1 MTNVMIQLEIS
12 SGSTSRINLYSI
24 LISYAK
30 KQMNQLPK
38 LPFAHPPEKLLD
50 LLKSDPERGLPQKE
64 VLQRQ
69 ATFGLNQLKRLSR
82 KPMLG
87 IFLEQFLDPVI
98 YVLLFANV
106 LAFSFSEWL
115 DGIAISIVIL
125 ITVLI
130 GFFMELQA
138 IRSMEALRRM
148 SRTTALCI
156 REGQK
161 VSIPA
166 EELVPGDMVL
176 LEMGD
181 VVPADA
187 RILSHQKLAIKE
199 AILTGESDQVE
210 KGMEVLPEDTVL
222 ADRTNMIYKG
232 TLVTRGTA
240 RALIVATGFE
250 TELGKISRLTQ
261 QTEKDRTPLQK
272 KLSTLSKRLIG
283 ITLVLAFFIAF
294 SGYTQGKD
302 IRLMIETAIA
312 LAVAAIPE
320 GLPIVATIAL
330 ARGMLRL
337 AKRQVIIKRLDSVQT
352 LGETGIICTDKT
364 GTLTE
369 NEMTVH
375 ALMFNDHFVELPGND
390 LAAFLEEFKSIP
402 AFEAIVRVGILC
414 NDAEIAIKRGDP
426 IEIALLEFADKAGYS
441 AREIRNRQT
450 EYYEMPFDTE
460 RKMMATINK
469 GPQGGFWV
477 CVKGALETILEQ
489 CSHVLDGAEEVPLT
503 EPNEWLKKADRL
515 AEQGMRVLA
524 FAYCPREERPGKKE
538 FVEELVLLGLVGFID
553 PPRKDIASAIEMCN
567 KAGIKVVMVTGDH
580 PVTAQKIAE
589 EIGLLK
595 KGKGKEE
602 VIVGKNLKPY
612 ESLEKEEIDKLLK
625 ATVFARVTPAQ
636 KLDLIS
642 LYQNNNNTVGMTG
655 DGVNDAPALKKA
667 DIGIAMGIRGT
678 DAAKE
683 VADVILQDDGFTAIE
698 MAIRQGRAIFEN
710 IRNFVVY
717 LLSCNL
723 AEIIAVAMAF
733 LLNLPSPLLPLQILF
748 LNLVTDVFPA
758 LALGMGEGASDI
770 MEKPPKRPDE
780 PLLSM
785 RQWMNTFAYA
795 AGISLSTLGI
805 ILFAHFKLEL
815 PADEANNMAFYT
827 LILGQLLNVFNLPA
841 NHISVFKN
849 EVTRNP
855 WVWRALIL
863 CVLLIAVAYM
873 IPVVREVLMLVPL
886 EWYQI
891 GLIGLFGLGSLLLT
905 QVLKRLY

>member
-1 MTNVMIQLEIS
+1 M
-12 SGSTSRINLYSI
+12 
-24 LISYAK
+24 
-30 KQMNQLPK
+30 KQIPK
-38 LPFAHPPEKLLD
+38 LPFTQTKEQLLD
-50 LLKSDPERGLPQKE
+50 LLESDPERGLSEEE
-64 VLQRQ
+64 VLSRRNIY
-69 ATFGLNQLKRLSR
+69 GLNQLKKLSQ
-82 KPMLG
+82 KPVLG
-87 IFLEQFLDPVI
+87 IFFEQFLDPVI
-98 YVLLFANV
+98 YVLLLANV
-106 LAFSFSEWL
+106 LAFSFGEWL
-115 DGIAISIVIL
+115 DGTAISIVIL
-125 ITVLI
+125 VTVLI

-138 IRSMEALRRM
+138 IRSMEALRKM
-148 SRTTALCI
+148 SRTSALSI
-156 REGQK
+156 RSGQNK
-161 VSIPA
+161 NIPA
-166 EELVPGDMVL
+166 EELVPGDLIL

-210 KGMEVLPEDTVL
+210 KGTEVLPENTVL
-222 ADRTNMIYKG
+222 GDRINMVFKG

-240 RALIVATGFE
+240 RALVVATGFE

-283 ITLVLAFFIAF
+283 ITLILALFIAF
-294 SGYTQGKD
+294 SGYTQGRD

-337 AKRQVIIKRLDSVQT
+337 AKRKVIVKRLDSVQT
-352 LGETGIICTDKT
+352 LGETGVICTDKT

-369 NEMTVH
+369 NEMSVH
-375 ALMFNDHFVELPGND
+375 AVVFNKHLLELPDHD
-390 LAAFLEEFKSIP
+390 LRQYQSIP
-402 AFEAIVRVGILC
+402 AFDAMLRVGVLC
-414 NDAEIAIKRGDP
+414 NNAEIAIKRGDP
-426 IEIALLEFADKAGYS
+426 IEIALLHFAKQSGYS
-441 AREIRNRQT
+441 VTEIRDQQT
-450 EYYEMPFDTE
+450 EVYELPFDTE

-469 GPQGGFWV
+469 ASGDGYWL
-477 CVKGALETILEQ
+477 CVKGALENVIEQ
-489 CSHVLDGAEEVPLT
+489 CSHVLEGADLLQLQDKNYWIE
-503 EPNEWLKKADRL
+503 KANRL

-524 FAYCPREERPGKKE
+524 FAYCPRTERPGKKE
-538 FVEELVLLGLVGFID
+538 FLEELVLLGLIGFID
-553 PPRKDIASAIEMCN
+553 PPRKDIAPAIETCQS
-567 KAGIKVVMVTGDH
+567 AGIKLVMVTGDH
-580 PVTAQKIAE
+580 PVTARKIAE
-589 EIGLLK
+589 EIGLLQ
-595 KGKGKEE
+595 KEE
-602 VIVGKNLKPY
+602 GAQGVIVGKDLKPFA
-612 ESLEKEEIDKLLK
+612 ELGKEEMELLLK
-625 ATVFARVTPAQ
+625 ASVFARVTPSQ

-642 LYQNNNNTVGMTG
+642 LYQSNNNTVGMTG

-683 VADVILQDDGFTAIE
+683 VADVVLQDDSFNAIE
-698 MAIRQGRAIFEN
+698 LAIRQGRAIFEN

-770 MEKPPKRPDE
+770 MDKPPKKPDH
-780 PLLSM
+780 PLLSL

-795 AGISLSTLGI
+795 VGISLATLGI
-805 ILFAHFKLEL
+805 IFFAHFKLHL
-815 PADEANNMAFYT
+815 PADEVNNMAFYT

-841 NHISVFKN
+841 NHISIFNN
-849 EVTRNP
+849 EVTRNL
-855 WVWRALIL
+855 WVWRALVL
-863 CVLLIAVAYM
+863 CVLIVGMAYA
-873 IPVVREVLMLVPL
+873 IPLVREVLVLVPL
-886 EWYQI
+886 QWYQV
-891 GLIGLFGLGSLLLT
+891 GLIGLFGLGSLVVT
-905 QVLKRLY
+905 QILKRLY

>member
-1 MTNVMIQLEIS
+1 
-12 SGSTSRINLYSI
+12 
-24 LISYAK
+24 
-30 KQMNQLPK
+30 MNQLPK
-38 LPFAHPPEKLLD
+38 LPFSHSTEKLLD
-50 LLKSDPERGLPQKE
+50 LLKSDPESGLSKEE
-64 VLQRQ
+64 VLQRK
-69 ATFGLNQLKRLSR
+69 ATFGLNKLKKLSR
-82 KPMLG
+82 RPMLG

-98 YVLLFANV
+98 YVLLFANI
-106 LAFSFSEWL
+106 LAFAFGEWL
-115 DGIAISIVIL
+115 DGTAISIVIL

-138 IRSMEALRRM
+138 IRSMEALRKM
-148 SRTTALCI
+148 SQTTALSI
-156 REGQK
+156 RAGQK

-166 EELVPGDMVL
+166 EELVPGDIVL

-187 RILSHQKLAIKE
+187 RVLSHQKLAVKE
-199 AILTGESDQVE
+199 AILTGESNQVE
-210 KGMEVLPEDTVL
+210 KGTEALPEDTVL

-240 RALIVATGFE
+240 RALVVATGFE
-250 TELGKISRLTQ
+250 TELGRISKLTQ
-261 QTEKDRTPLQK
+261 QTEKDQTPLQK
-272 KLSTLSKRLIG
+272 KLSKLSKRLIG
-283 ITLVLAFFIAF
+283 ITLILAFFIAF

-302 IRLMIETAIA
+302 LRLMIETAIA

-375 ALMFNDHFVELPGND
+375 ALMFNDHFVELPTD
-390 LAAFLEEFKSIP
+390 KLAAFLKEYKSIP
-402 AFEAIVRVGILC
+402 AFDAMLRVGILC

-426 IEIALLEFADKAGYS
+426 IEVALLEFADEAGY
-441 AREIRNRQT
+441 AVRQVRDQQT

-460 RKMMATINK
+460 IKMMATINK
-469 GPQGGFWV
+469 GPEKGYWL
-477 CVKGALETILEQ
+477 CVKGALENVLEQ
-489 CSHVLDGAEEVPLT
+489 CSHELAGSETLPLKD
-503 EPNEWLKKADRL
+503 PDKWMQKADQL
-515 AEQGMRVLA
+515 AGQGMRVLA
-524 FAYCPREERPGKKE
+524 FAYCPREERPGKQE
-538 FVEELVLLGLVGFID
+538 FMEELVLLGLVGFID
-553 PPRKDIASAIEMCN
+553 PPRKDVASAIDICN
-567 KAGIKVVMVTGDH
+567 NAGIRVVMVTGDH

-589 EIGLLK
+589 EIGLLE
-595 KGKGKEE
+595 KGNTSDE
-602 VIVGKNLKPY
+602 VIVGKGLKPY
-612 ESLEKEEIDKLLK
+612 EHLNENEINKLLR
-625 ATVFARVTPAQ
+625 ARVFARVTPAQ

-667 DIGIAMGIRGT
+667 DIGIAMGIRGS

-683 VADVILQDDGFTAIE
+683 VADVILQDDSFTAIE
-698 MAIRQGRAIFEN
+698 VAIRQGRAIFEN

-758 LALGMGEGASDI
+758 LALGMGEGAEDI
-770 MEKPPKRPDE
+770 MEKPPKKPDE

-785 RQWMNTFAYA
+785 KQWMNTLAYA
-795 AGISLSTLGI
+795 TGISLATLGI
-805 ILFAHFKLEL
+805 IFYAHFKLEL

-873 IPVVREVLMLVPL
+873 IPVVREVLALVPL
-886 EWYQI
+886 EWYQV
-891 GLIGLFGLGSLLLT
+891 GLIGLFGLGSLLVT